1 MYKNKILAAGFLL
14 LFICTVGCRSIDD
27 GKGGKPSLGNMGIN
41 AGMDGSVGREEA
53 TIANVTHGG
62 SSVHV
67 VVAGDNMVQTGV
79 VNSAASHAEEGE
91 YNFGF
96 CYDGAKDIISRG
108 DVKIINQETLI
119 CDNED
124 IEISHSNRNFNSPVE
139 VGSALI
145 DTGFNVFSMANNHL
159 LDKGVGG
166 LESCMTYWE
175 KMKGNYHGLITYGVY
190 KNEADMNNIRVC
202 EISGI
207 KIAFLAYTEN
217 VNSYDYLEDSEIQ
230 IVLTSEEDKIKSQI
244 EAAHTVADAVIVS
257 VHWGTED
264 SFEVSESVNQLAQ
277 NMIDWGAD
285 VILGTHPHVP
295 QTMEYLT
302 RPDGTQGFVFY
313 SLGNFISSQ
322 TYNINLIGEIAE
334 FDIETDIENNV
345 SVKNVQV
352 SPVITHFEGT
362 DYEELRVIPYRD
374 YTEELCSAHGL
385 PQVSGIAPYN
395 EWSMEKIKEIIDTGI
410 PAEYQKLD

>member
-1 MYKNKILAAGFLL
+1 MYKNKILATGFLL
-14 LFICTVGCRSIDD
+14 LLMCTIGCRSIDD
-27 GKGGKPSLGNMGIN
+27 GNSKKSSYDSNDVNM
-41 AGMDGSVGREEA
+41 GMDGSVGREEA

-62 SSVHV
+62 SSVHIV
-67 VVAGDNMVQTGV
+67 AAGDNMIQSGV
-79 VNSAASHAEEGE
+79 VNSAASHAESGD
-91 YNFGF
+91 YNFEF
-96 CYDGAKDIISRG
+96 CYEGAKDIISRG

-119 CDNED
+119 CDNDD
-124 IEISHSNRNFNSPVE
+124 IEISYDNRNFNSPVE

-175 KMKGNYHGLITYGVY
+175 KMKSNYHGLITYGVY
-190 KNEADMNNIRVC
+190 KNEADMSNVRIC
-202 EISGI
+202 EINGI
-207 KIAFLAYTEN
+207 KVAFLGYTDS

-230 IVLTSEEDKIKSQI
+230 IVLTSDEEKIKAQI
-244 EAAHTVADAVIVS
+244 EAAHNVADAVVVS
-257 VHWGTED
+257 AHWGTED
-264 SFEVSESVNQLAQ
+264 YFEVNESVKQLAQ

-334 FDIETDIENNV
+334 FDIELDIENNI

-352 SPVITHFEGT
+352 SPVITHFEGA
-362 DYEELRVIPYRD
+362 DYSELRIIPYSD

-385 PQVSGIAPYN
+385 PQVSGAAPYN